1 MSTALIAGQVIS
13 GIGSLLAGRS
23 ARKAARRQ
31 AAAIKK
37 YSEYNAELVRK
48 QAQSDRQEVKRNAE
62 KLSRSQRELAA
73 QQRMNVARR
82 GGREAGTDLL
92 SLLNQAAKMQ
102 EDAFELQRQEDL
114 VVKFGEQ
121 KAQEILRKAQLGQI
135 TAIEKGRA
143 TSKAYQYQAL
153 GNFAKAAYYS
163 SDDIGKY
170 EQPGSDNDFDDIIDE
185 GENIGIEKLEID
197 SQ

>member
-163 SDDIGKY
+163 SDDI
-170 EQPGSDNDFDDIIDE
+170 
-185 GENIGIEKLEID
+185 
-197 SQ
+197 

>member
-23 ARKAARRQ
+23 AKRAARRQ

-114 VVKFGEQ
+114 VLKFGEQ
-121 KAQEILRKAQLGQI
+121 KAQEILRKGRLGEI

-163 SDDIGKY
+163 SDDVG
-170 EQPGSDNDFDDIIDE
+170 EQPGSTNDFDDLIEE
-185 GENIGIEKLEID
+185 GENIAIEKLET
-197 SQ
+197 